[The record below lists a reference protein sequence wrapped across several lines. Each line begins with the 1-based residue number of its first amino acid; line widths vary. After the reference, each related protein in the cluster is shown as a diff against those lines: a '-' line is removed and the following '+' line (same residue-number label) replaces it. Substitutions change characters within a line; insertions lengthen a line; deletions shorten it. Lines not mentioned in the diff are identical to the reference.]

1 MEYFASPGPQWRV
14 FDEEPRTAARRGR
27 PRHLPGVLQ
36 TVQSFNKVS
45 ADTFFSREAIFTRL
59 PSRPP
64 NKKEKKEPSFSS
76 SALARWGGS

>member
-45 ADTFFSREAIFTRL
+45 ADTFLSREAIFI
-59 PSRPP
+59 P
-64 NKKEKKEPSFSS
+64 
-76 SALARWGGS
+76 